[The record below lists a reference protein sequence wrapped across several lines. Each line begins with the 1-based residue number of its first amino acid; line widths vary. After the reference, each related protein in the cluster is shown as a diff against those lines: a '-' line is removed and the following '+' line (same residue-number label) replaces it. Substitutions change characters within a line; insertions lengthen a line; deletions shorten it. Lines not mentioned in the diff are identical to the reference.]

1 MENILD
7 YSLEEISSWMKE
19 NNESAF
25 RAKQVFSW
33 IYKNVWEF
41 DEMKNL
47 PKTLIEKLK
56 ENFYIGIPKIVGEFE
71 STLDRTHK
79 FLFAFEDGN
88 IIESVIMRYKYGNS
102 ICISTQVGCRMGC
115 KFCASTLEGRVR
127 NLTAGEILSEVIL
140 AQKLLGERIS
150 NIVLMGSGEPLDN
163 YENVTKFLDL
173 VNADYGLNI
182 GQRHI
187 TLSTCG
193 LVPKIYELADKGY
206 SITLAIS
213 LHAFNDETRREI
225 MPIANKYSIKEILE
239 ACDYYFNK
247 TGRRITFEYSL
258 VSGIN
263 DSKED
268 AKALAKLLRGRQC
281 HVNLIP
287 VNEIKENTLKRPSK
301 KTIEDFEKIVSE
313 NGIDVTVR
321 REMGTDINAA
331 CGQLRRDFLK
341 TQS

>member
-25 RAKQVFSW
+25 RSKQVFSW

-56 ENFYIGIPKIVGEFE
+56 ENFYIGIPKVVGEFE
-71 STLDRTHK
+71 STLDKTHK

-127 NLTAGEILSEVIL
+127 NLTAGEILSEVML

-163 YENVTKFLDL
+163 YENVTKLWIKYRAKTYNSF
-173 VNADYGLNI
+173 NM
-182 GQRHI
+182 R
-187 TLSTCG
+187 
-193 LVPKIYELADKGY
+193 
-206 SITLAIS
+206 IS
-213 LHAFNDETRREI
+213 
-225 MPIANKYSIKEILE
+225 S
-239 ACDYYFNK
+239 
-247 TGRRITFEYSL
+247 
-258 VSGIN
+258 
-263 DSKED
+263 
-268 AKALAKLLRGRQC
+268 
-281 HVNLIP
+281 
-287 VNEIKENTLKRPSK
+287 
-301 KTIEDFEKIVSE
+301 
-313 NGIDVTVR
+313 
-321 REMGTDINAA
+321 
-331 CGQLRRDFLK
+331 
-341 TQS
+341 